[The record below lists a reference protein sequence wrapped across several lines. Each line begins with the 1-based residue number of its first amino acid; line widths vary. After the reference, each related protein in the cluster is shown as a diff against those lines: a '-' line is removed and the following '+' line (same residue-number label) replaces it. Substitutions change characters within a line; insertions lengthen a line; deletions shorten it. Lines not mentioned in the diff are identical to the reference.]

1 MPNAILIRVANVSQI
16 SATVVHREAT
26 FGYHRV
32 LKVFLCA
39 ISAGTDNGRTAVFCC
54 NNSRP
59 VDGSNLNLGKFQ

>member
-32 LKVFLCA
+32 LKVFCA
-39 ISAGTDNGRTAVFCC
+39 PYQPERTTAAPPSSAATILAQLMGRT
-54 NNSRP
+54 
-59 VDGSNLNLGKFQ
+59 